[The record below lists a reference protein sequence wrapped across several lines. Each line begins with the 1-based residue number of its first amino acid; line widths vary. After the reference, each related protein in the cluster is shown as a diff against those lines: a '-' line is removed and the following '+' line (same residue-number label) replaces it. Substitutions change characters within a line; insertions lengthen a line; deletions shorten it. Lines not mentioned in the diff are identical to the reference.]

1 MIDDFLTD
9 TPDSQDDRFGMTD
22 SSFRPAILGG
32 EPVYPAGP
40 PDWPIT
46 DTEIEQVFEELLK
59 TGDWGR
65 YHGPHCERL
74 REALKDYHGCQHA
87 HLCSSGTAAV
97 ELALRAV
104 GVTSGDEVIMSA
116 YDFKANFTN
125 IVMLDAVPVLVDLRS
140 DDWQLDVDQLDA
152 AISDK
157 TKAIIVSH
165 LHGGL
170 VDLNRVRA
178 ICEPRE
184 IPIIEDVCQL
194 EGARIQGTIAGMG
207 GDIGVISFGGSKLLS
222 AGRGGAIIGNNDLFQ
237 QRITLH
243 TERGN
248 DVSPLSEMQ
257 AAVLLPQL
265 HKLDARTRTRTV
277 SAEKLFDALAT
288 TAGLTPIRS
297 SYADSIP
304 GYYKVGFQYEPSAFG
319 GLRRDQFSKA
329 MIAEGFAVYPGFRSL
344 HKIHSKKRYR
354 AVGDLPE
361 ADHADENILTL
372 HHPIL
377 LDTSDW
383 QTLFVQA
390 VDKIRQFS
398 DDLIIG

>member
-1 MIDDFLTD
+1 MSD
-9 TPDSQDDRFGMTD
+9 TQHPL
-22 SSFRPAILGG
+22 AVLGG
-32 EPVYPAGP
+32 EPIYPAGP

-46 DTEIEQVFEELLK
+46 DSEIVKVFQELIK

-65 YHGPHCERL
+65 YHGPHCQRL
-74 REALKDYHGCQHA
+74 REALKDSHSCQYA

-104 GVTSGDEVIMSA
+104 GVKPGDEVIMAA

-125 IVMLDAVPVLVDLRS
+125 IVMLNAVPVLVDLRT
-140 DDWQLDVDQLDA
+140 DDWQLDVNQLEA
-152 AISDK
+152 AISEK

-170 VDLNRVRA
+170 VDMNRVRS
-178 ICEPRE
+178 ICEPRG
-184 IPIIEDVCQL
+184 IAIIEDICQL
-194 EGARIQGTIAGMG
+194 EGARIQATIAGMG
-207 GDIGVISFGGSKLLS
+207 GDIGVMSFGGSKLLS
-222 AGRGGAIIGNNDLFQ
+222 AGRGGAIITNHNLYQ

-265 HKLDARTRTRTV
+265 HQLDERTRTRTD

-288 TAGLTPIRS
+288 TTGLTPIRS
-297 SYADSIP
+297 SYKDSMP
-304 GYYKVGFQYEPSAFG
+304 GYYKAGFQYEPTAFG
-319 GLRRDQFSKA
+319 GLTRDSFSTA

-354 AVGDLPE
+354 AVGDLQE
-361 ADHADENILTL
+361 ADRADDNILTL

-383 QTLFVQA
+383 QSVFVQA

-398 DDLIIG
+398 HDLITEAN